1 LSRLPLHPAA
11 APAAPA
17 AAPAGATG
25 AAPPAD
31 PGNLVAGAKAPEAT
45 PPTLDAVKAFLT
57 EKGAKPEELAALDE
71 AGLRA
76 KYAEAQKPAGEKT
89 TAPKA
94 EDFAVKAPEGT
105 TVDEVAV
112 KAFQETLAD
121 ANLSPAER
129 AQRLFDQHQAAL
141 KAATE
146 APVQLWLKTQT
157 EWVAA
162 VKADAELGR
171 RMALRAPL
179 RLHGR
184 LRPRA
189 RRHHRRHRDHLRRLG
204 ETRRR

>member
-1 LSRLPLHPAA
+1 
-11 APAAPA
+11 
-17 AAPAGATG
+17 
-25 AAPPAD
+25 
-31 PGNLVAGAKAPEAT
+31 
-45 PPTLDAVKAFLT
+45 LDAVKAFLT

-94 EDFAVKAPEGT
+94 EDFAVKAPEGA

-162 VKADAELGR
+162 VKADAELGGANFDTMQSTIAKAIDSIGGAEAQKMR
-171 RMALRAPL
+171 DAFIFTGAGNQPEIVRLMYRMGKALTEGGAILGDTP
-179 RLHGR
+179 
-184 LRPRA
+184 A
-189 RRHHRRHRDHLRRLG
+189 KLG
-204 ETRRR
+204 EKADAALIALYPSAAKAR